1 MAASLTVQQDS
12 SSHNPCTPPLVPH
25 RGVLTLFGYGIKVR
39 LDRGHLVIEDGIG
52 SHRRVARLPRVGHG
66 LRRLIVIGSDGM
78 VSLAAMRWL
87 ADQKAAFVM
96 LNRNGS
102 VLVAT
107 GPVGPKDARLRRAQA
122 LAFASGVAVDL
133 SRDLIERK
141 LAAQERN
148 VRSYFN
154 HEAAAEKIRVTR
166 DRLSTASTIADMRLL
181 EAEAALAYWGCWRAL
196 PVRFPTADL
205 RRVPDHWRHF
215 GSRVSPLTGSPR
227 LSVTP
232 ANAML
237 NYLYAVLE
245 SEARLAA
252 VSLGLDPGLGVMHL
266 DTDARDS
273 LACDLM
279 EPIRAEVDAYVLTWL
294 RQQPLRREWFFEE
307 RNGCCRLMGSFVER
321 LSATA
326 PTWADAVAPIA
337 EGVAKV
343 LWSTVSRSTRRSG
356 PKTPLTQ
363 RNRREAKGAALAPI
377 ARPPKPPRVCVGCGT
392 PLRYSTHC
400 HRCGVTESTKRLIR
414 AAEKGRIA
422 ASTSDAL
429 ARLAETQRRHAAAQ
443 RAWDPSE
450 QPAWLTPQAYVKRIQ
465 PRLRAVSVSRVMS
478 ALGVSR
484 PYAVAIRLG
493 RRRPHPRHW
502 ANLAALAGVTS
513 VSKDGASGG

>member
-12 SSHNPCTPPLVPH
+12 SAHNPHTSTLVPH
-25 RGVLTLFGYGIKVR
+25 RGVLSLFGYGIKVR

-52 SHRRVARLPRVGHG
+52 SHRRVARLPRVGHR

-87 ADQKAAFVM
+87 ADQRAAFVI

-133 SRDLIERK
+133 SRELIDRK

-148 VRSYFN
+148 VRTLFN
-154 HEAAAEKIRVTR
+154 DDTAAAKIRVAR
-166 DRLSTASTIADMRLL
+166 ERVSTAPTIADMRLR

-196 PVRFPTADL
+196 PVQFPNADL
-205 RRVPDHWRHF
+205 RRVPEHWRSF
-215 GSRVSPLTGSPR
+215 GTRVSPLTGSPR
-227 LSVTP
+227 LSVNP

-237 NYLYAVLE
+237 KYLYAVLE

-252 VSLGLDPGLGVMHL
+252 VSLGLDPGLGVMHM

-279 EPIRAEVDAYVLTWL
+279 EPIRADVDAWVLTWL

-307 RNGCCRLMGSFVER
+307 RSGCCRLMGSFVER

-337 EGVAKV
+337 ERVARV
-343 LWSTVSRSTRRSG
+343 LWSTVSRPTQRAG

-363 RNRREAKGAALAPI
+363 RNRREAKRHPLLDSTKVLTSHALDLVDLRYPGGFQCLFALAH
-377 ARPPKPPRVCVGCGT
+377 
-392 PLRYSTHC
+392 SF
-400 HRCGVTESTKRLIR
+400 
-414 AAEKGRIA
+414 
-422 ASTSDAL
+422 
-429 ARLAETQRRHAAAQ
+429 
-443 RAWDPSE
+443 
-450 QPAWLTPQAYVKRIQ
+450 AYV
-465 PRLRAVSVSRVMS
+465 L
-478 ALGVSR
+478 
-484 PYAVAIRLG
+484 
-493 RRRPHPRHW
+493 
-502 ANLAALAGVTS
+502 LA
-513 VSKDGASGG
+513 